1 MKTKTPPKQKKQAF
15 IRIELALEKLR
26 AGETILVRDDEGRE
40 NEGDLLCAA
49 EFAGPE
55 TVAFMAVHGRG
66 LICQPVTAELARRLA
81 LDPMAAVNSESHGT
95 AFTVSVDAAGGVST
109 GISAADRA
117 RTIAAVIDPETR
129 PGDLRRPGH
138 VFPLVA
144 KEGGVFARKGHTEAA
159 VDLTRLAGLT
169 PSGVICEVLNDDGT
183 MARGPELDLLA
194 DRFDLVMVTVEDL
207 VTYRD
212 TIGDISLE
220 VSSSARMPTA
230 FGEFR
235 ARAYRTGDPGT
246 PEVLLLEHPDSSR
259 KDRDPIVRV
268 HSECLTGEAFHSHRC
283 DCGSQLDEALRLT
296 AEEGGAVVYLRQEGR
311 GIGLFE
317 KIRAYT
323 LQDEGM
329 DTVEA
334 NLALGHSADLRRF
347 GAAAAVLRHAG
358 YERVRLLTNNPDKIE
373 ALEAGGVSVTERL
386 PLHVG
391 HTYQN
396 QVYLATKF
404 GRMGHLGKEVE

>member
-1 MKTKTPPKQKKQAF
+1 MKTEAQPKTRREA
-15 IRIELALEKLR
+15 ISRIEAALEKLCS
-26 AGETILVRDDEGRE
+26 GETILVRDDEGRE

-49 EFAGPE
+49 DFAGPE
-55 TVAFMAVHGRG
+55 TIAFMAVYGRG
-66 LICQPVTAELARRLA
+66 LICQPVTSELARRLA

-95 AFTVSVDAAGGVST
+95 AFTVSVDADGGVST

-138 VFPLVA
+138 VFPRIA
-144 KEGGVFARKGHTEAA
+144 REGGVLARKGHTEAA
-159 VDLTRLAGLT
+159 VDLARLAGLT
-169 PSGVICEVLNDDGT
+169 PSSVICEVLNDDGT
-183 MARGPELDLLA
+183 MARGPELERLA
-194 DRFDLVMVTVEDL
+194 DRFDLLMVTVEDL

-235 ARAYRTGDPGT
+235 ARAFRTGDPGT
-246 PEVLLLEHPDSSR
+246 PEVLLLEHPDSSG
-259 KDRDPIVRV
+259 DSCIPIVRV

-283 DCGSQLDEALRLT
+283 DCGSQLDEALRL
-296 AEEGGAVVYLRQEGR
+296 AAKEGGAVVYLRQEGR

-317 KIRAYT
+317 KIRTYT

-334 NLALGHSADLRRF
+334 NLALGHPADLRRF

-358 YERVRLLTNNPDKIE
+358 YTRVRLLTDNPDKIW
-373 ALEAGGVSVTERL
+373 ALEAGGISVAERL

-404 GRMGHLGKEVE
+404 GRMGHLGKEAE